1 MAGNVGAI
9 MTQSFSLIDQAWIP
23 VQYDNDAVREVSLAT
38 IFEDAPRI
46 KNLLGEMPTGAMATL
61 RVLLAIVARS
71 QAHHGGMT
79 MQRWRELWRSPST
92 LAADVRAY
100 LEEYCERFD
109 LLDPN
114 YPFMQAPGLRA
125 ASGEVVS
132 VARMVMDTPENRP
145 HFAMRYG
152 EGRDRLSFAEAARW
166 LIHAQ
171 AFDPDGIKTG
181 AVGDS
186 RVKMGK
192 GYPIGNGWL
201 GQIGPTAILG
211 ANLFETL
218 MLNSVPVDRYE
229 CAGLRAVDVAED
241 LPCWERESQTAAQ
254 RGGGEFDPQPTGPID
269 LLTWQARRI
278 RLHHDDHDVTGIVL
292 ANGDRIRP
300 HNRMDV
306 EAMTPWRYSV
316 PQSTKMREDIFM
328 SRLHQGRLPL
338 WRTLASM
345 IVPETGQ
352 VKARG
357 GRIVPQFLRP
367 GIIGWVGH
375 LADTGELGSVE
386 TVQIWVSG
394 IEYGERPANIDYE
407 IDDRVIVPV
416 ALLGERGEE
425 YAGALET
432 AQDATER
439 VIRVVVDLAAN
450 LMRASGAHL
459 TTSQWEAFRLQEAE
473 VFGELLSRRY
483 LAWVAKLSKR
493 WTPDAL
499 AYWGEQMI
507 EAAELR
513 ANELEQSVSR
523 HAVKGDGEMDFGTAM
538 REFDRDLGAA
548 TAVLFR

>member
-1 MAGNVGAI
+1 MAGNVGTI
-9 MTQSFSLIDQAWIP
+9 MTQSFSLIDQPWIP

-61 RVLLAIVARS
+61 RTLLATVARS

-79 MQRWRELWRSPST
+79 MRRWRELWRSPST

-100 LEEYCERFD
+100 LEKYRERFD
-109 LLDPN
+109 LLDPDH
-114 YPFMQAPGLRA
+114 PFMQAPGLRA

-166 LIHAQ
+166 LVHAQ
-171 AFDPDGIKTG
+171 VFDPDGIKAG

-192 GYPIGNGWL
+192 GYPIGHGWL

-211 ANLFETL
+211 ASLFETL
-218 MLNSVPVDRYE
+218 MLNTVPVDRYE
-229 CAGLRAVDVAED
+229 HAGLRAVDAAED
-241 LPCWERESQTAAQ
+241 LPCWERKPQTAAQ
-254 RGGGEFDPQPTGPID
+254 RGGADADPEPTGPVD

-278 RLHHDDHDVTGIVL
+278 RLHHDSRNVIGVVL

-306 EAMTPWRYSV
+306 EAMTPWRYSA
-316 PQSTKMREDIFM
+316 PQSTKMREDAFM
-328 SRLHQGRLPL
+328 PRLHQGRLPL
-338 WRTLASM
+338 WRALASM
-345 IVPETGQ
+345 IVPETGE

-357 GRIVPQFLRP
+357 GRIMPQFLRP
-367 GIIGWVGH
+367 GIVGWVGH

-394 IEYGERPANIDYE
+394 IEYGDPSSSIADE
-407 IDDRVIVPV
+407 IDDRVVVPV
-416 ALLGERGEE
+416 ALLGERGRE

-439 VIRVVVDLAAN
+439 VIHVVVDLASD
-450 LMRASGAHL
+450 LMRASGAVL
-459 TTSQWEAFRLQEAE
+459 ATAQWEAFRLQEAE
-473 VFGELLSRRY
+473 IFGELLSHQY
-483 LAWVAKLSKR
+483 LAWVAKLEKR
-493 WTPDAL
+493 WMPDAL

-513 ANELEQSVSR
+513 AKELEQSVSR
-523 HAVKGDGEMDFGTAM
+523 RVIKGDGEIDFGKAM
-538 REFDRDLGAA
+538 HRFDRDLGTV

>member
-1 MAGNVGAI
+1 MNA
-9 MTQSFSLIDQAWIP
+9 SFSLIDQAWIP

-46 KNLLGEMPTGAMATL
+46 KNLLVDMPTGAMATL

-79 MQRWRELWRSPST
+79 RQRWRELWRSPST

-100 LEEYCERFD
+100 LEEYRERFD
-109 LLDPN
+109 LLDERH
-114 YPFMQAPGLRA
+114 PFMQAPGLRTPKDD
-125 ASGEVVS
+125 VVT

-152 EGRDRLSFAEAARW
+152 EGRDRLTFAEATRW

-171 AFDPDGIKTG
+171 AFDADGIKAG

-192 GYPIGNGWL
+192 GYPIGHGWL

-211 ANLFETL
+211 ASLFETL
-218 MLNSVPVDRYE
+218 MLNTVPVDRYE
-229 CAGLRAVDVAED
+229 CAGLRAVDVALD
-241 LPCWERESQTAAQ
+241 LPCWEREPQTAAQ
-254 RGGGEFDPQPTGPID
+254 RGGGESDPEPAGPVD

-278 RLHHDDHDVTGIVL
+278 RLHHDGENVTGVVL

-300 HNRMDV
+300 HNRMGV
-306 EAMTPWRYSV
+306 EAMTPWRYSA
-316 PQSTKMREDIFM
+316 PQSAKARENVFM
-328 SRLHQGRLPL
+328 TRLHQGRWPL

-345 IVPETGQ
+345 IVPETGE
-352 VKARG
+352 VKAREG
-357 GRIVPQFLRP
+357 KTLPQFLRP

-375 LADTGELGSVE
+375 LADTGELGSIE
-386 TVQIWVSG
+386 TVQLWVSG
-394 IEYGERPANIDYE
+394 IEYGERPANIDNE
-407 IDDRVIVPV
+407 IDDRVIIPV
-416 ALLGERGEE
+416 ALLGERGAKL
-425 YAGALET
+425 AGALET

-439 VIRVVVDLAAN
+439 VIHVVVDLAVN
-450 LMRASGAHL
+450 LMRASGAIL
-459 TTSQWEAFRLQEAE
+459 TTAQWEAFRLQEAE

-483 LAWVAKLSKR
+483 LAWVAKLAKR
-493 WTPDAL
+493 WMPDAL
-499 AYWGEQMI
+499 AYWGEQII

-513 ANELEQSVSR
+513 ASELEESVSR
-523 HAVKGDGEMDFGTAM
+523 QVVKGDGEMDFGTAM
-538 REFDRDLGAA
+538 REFDRALGAA
-548 TAVLFR
+548 TSALFR